1 MGTLNTYTGK
11 LFDPLTPCA
20 QGIDI
25 RDIAHALSLMCRAN
39 GHFPEFY
46 SVAQH
51 SIFCMREAETRG
63 YSPRVQLMCL
73 LHDASEAYISD
84 IIRPVKKV
92 LSGYVEIE
100 ENLLSAIFEKY
111 LSPVPSEEELRLVS
125 EIDDTLLY
133 HEFIFYMDAKLWE
146 EEPPLFSKPAFVF
159 EDFAKVEKRFLDEFE
174 RLQLL
179 ISEEK
184 A

>member
-1 MGTLNTYTGK
+1 MSKASSSVNTTS
-11 LFDPLTPCA
+11 
-20 QGIDI
+20 
-25 RDIAHALSLMCRAN
+25 RAL
-39 GHFPEFY
+39 
-46 SVAQH
+46 QQ
-51 SIFCMREAETRG
+51 T
-63 YSPRVQLMCL
+63 
-73 LHDASEAYISD
+73 
-84 IIRPVKKV
+84 
-92 LSGYVEIE
+92 
-100 ENLLSAIFEKY
+100 IFEKY
-111 LSPVPSEEELRLVS
+111 LSPIPSEEELRLVS
-125 EIDDTLLY
+125 EIDDALLY